1 MKHTQERHGA
11 AVMAGGER
19 AREPAQLPIWRN
31 RAYMLLWSGQ
41 IGSAVGTG
49 VTRLAFPLLV
59 LALTGSPAQ
68 AGFISA
74 ARTVPYVLL
83 SLPAGALV
91 DRLDRKRVMLIC
103 EAGRIVTLATIPVAF
118 VLGRPP
124 IALLYAVSLAEGIF
138 YVFFSL
144 AETASVPSLVSKDQL
159 ADATVLNEGTFTA
172 QQLVGSPLG
181 GVLFG
186 IAQALPFLAN
196 AISYALSFASLLLI
210 RGRFQQ
216 ERAATSLRLRE
227 QIAEGVRWLWRQRLL
242 RFMALMT
249 GVGSLVFPGTTLI
262 VIVLAQGQHA
272 SSGMIGAILTAGGIG
287 GVAGMV
293 TTAFVQKRFS
303 FGQIIITSGW
313 LYAAF
318 WLFFAVA
325 PGLFALGLA
334 LFALSV
340 VDSIYNI
347 VQFGYRRALIP
358 DALQGRVNSVFRLLL
373 FSLDAIGLALT
384 GILLQRVGPI
394 ATILIMEVFLG
405 AIALVATFNPLVR
418 HAPPVFDAPAAPPV
432 ADERM
437 GEPYAEAAER
447 S

>member
-1 MKHTQERHGA
+1 
-11 AVMAGGER
+11 MAGGEH

-74 ARTVPYVLL
+74 ARALPYVLL

-91 DRLDRKRVMLIC
+91 DRLDRKRVMLVC
-103 EAGRIVTLATIPVAF
+103 EAGRIVALASIPVAF

-124 IALLYAVSLAEGIF
+124 IALLYAVSLAEGVF

-144 AETASVPSLVSKDQL
+144 AESASVPRLVSKEQL
-159 ADATVLNEGTFTA
+159 PTATVLNEATFSA
-172 QQLVGSPLG
+172 QQLIGSPLG

-186 IAQALPFLAN
+186 IRQALPFVADT
-196 AISYALSFASLLLI
+196 ISYVVSFVSLLFI
-210 RGRFQQ
+210 RAPFQD
-216 ERAATSLRLRE
+216 ERSATPLRLRE
-227 QIAEGVRWLWRQRLL
+227 QIAEGVLWLWRQRLI

-249 GVGSLVFPGTTLI
+249 GVGSLVFPGTTLV

-272 SSGMIGAILTAGGIG
+272 SSGAIGAIITAGGIG
-287 GVAGMV
+287 GIVGIA
-293 TTAFVQKRFS
+293 TTAYVQKRFR

-313 LYAAF
+313 LYALV
-318 WLFFAVA
+318 WLLFAVA
-325 PGLFALGLA
+325 PTPLALGVVLLA
-334 LFALSV
+334 LGV
-340 VDSIYNI
+340 VDSVYNI

-373 FSLDAIGLALT
+373 YSLDAIGLALT
-384 GILLQRVGPI
+384 GILLQRVGPV
-394 ATILIMEVFLG
+394 ATILLLETTLA
-405 AIALVATFNPLVR
+405 AIALIATFNPRVR
-418 HAPPVFDAPAAPPV
+418 HAPPVFGTPAMPPAANEV
-432 ADERM
+432 M
-437 GEPYAEAAER
+437 GAAYAETAER